1 MNYPLTLGFKLV
13 EFAPQVALTDAGGGL
28 VFFIKQTLSEVKDAV
43 TVFADAEQSRPLYTV
58 SADQAPGVAALY
70 AFADMGGAERGALRR
85 EGVRSLWRGRYDIL
99 AGESVILTIQE
110 ERPWIKAL
118 DELVDEIPFAGQA
131 AEYFFHPA
139 YLVNR
144 PEGDTV
150 LRMEKQPAVVPMLDE
165 TFRIERK
172 LPLEEGEET
181 QALLAL
187 ITMVLRKISGG

>member
-1 MNYPLTLGFKLV
+1 MNYPLNLGFKLV
-13 EFAPQVALTDAGGGL
+13 ELAPQLSVTDAGGGL
-28 VFFIKQTLSEVKDAV
+28 VFYVRQTLSQIKGGA
-43 TVFADAEQSRPLYTV
+43 TIFADAEQTRPLYTV

-70 AFADMGGAERGALRR
+70 AFADMGGADRGALRR

-99 AGESVILTIQE
+99 AGETVILTIQE

-144 PEGDTV
+144 PDGATV

-172 LPLEEGEET
+172 APLPEAEET
-181 QALLAL
+181 TALLAL
-187 ITMVLRKISGG
+187 VTMVLRKISGG